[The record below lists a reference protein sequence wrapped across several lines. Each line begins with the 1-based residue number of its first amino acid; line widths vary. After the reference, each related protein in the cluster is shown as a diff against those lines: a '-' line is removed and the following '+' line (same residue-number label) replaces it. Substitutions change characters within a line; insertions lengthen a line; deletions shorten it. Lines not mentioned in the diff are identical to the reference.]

1 MANIM
6 VSMQNILKEF
16 GYKEPIAYYICLDAS
31 HQNLWSTKD
40 SSTDLCQY
48 CQKPGT
54 IEFHYLT
61 LSDKVKRWYSN
72 SEGDSSLVAKRK
84 MVA

>member
-1 MANIM
+1 M
-6 VSMQNILKEF
+6 VPNMTHLLLKQHSSF
-16 GYKEPIAYYICLDAS
+16 NSAYYICLDAC
-31 HQNLWSTKD
+31 HQNLWSTKN
-40 SSTDLCQY
+40 SSTDLY

-61 LSDKVKRWYSN
+61 LNDKVKRWYSN